1 MQISKPR
8 PEPRRSIVILTD
20 IPSASEAPN
29 RGPDSTRASKYTAP
43 APPPRAISHDP
54 PLTVPTQIDL
64 GPVVEVVGVG
74 AGSACSGPA
83 GEEGCTWERGNLP
96 GRVRVL
102 RVIPGFLSVRQSELT
117 CSHVRRPPCAHMGVG
132 RPLIVV
138 SRPPFPPPPRA
149 PHGAPP
155 QLILTI
161 PEKPWNLNKT
171 PHPPREIP
179 LLPCATPPAHPPGR
193 FRP

>member
-43 APPPRAISHDP
+43 APPPRTISHDP

-117 CSHVRRPPCAHMGVG
+117 
-132 RPLIVV
+132 
-138 SRPPFPPPPRA
+138 
-149 PHGAPP
+149 
-155 QLILTI
+155 I

-193 FRP
+193 FRPRPQPPAHDRKPAAPPGT

>member
-117 CSHVRRPPCAHMGVG
+117 CSHVRRPPCAHMGA
-132 RPLIVV
+132 R
-138 SRPPFPPPPRA
+138 
-149 PHGAPP
+149 

>member
-8 PEPRRSIVILTD
+8 PEPRRSNVILTD
-20 IPSASEAPN
+20 IPSASEASN
-29 RGPDSTRASKYTAP
+29 RGPDSTRASKYAAP
-43 APPPRAISHDP
+43 APPPRTISHDP

-102 RVIPGFLSVRQSELT
+102 RVIPGFLSVRQ
-117 CSHVRRPPCAHMGVG
+117 
-132 RPLIVV
+132 
-138 SRPPFPPPPRA
+138 
-149 PHGAPP
+149 
-155 QLILTI
+155 LILTI

-171 PHPPREIP
+171 PHPPRDIP

-193 FRP
+193 FRPRPQPPAHDRKPAAPPGT

>member
-29 RGPDSTRASKYTAP
+29 RGPDSTRASKYAAP
-43 APPPRAISHDP
+43 APPPRTISHDP

-117 CSHVRRPPCAHMGVG
+117 CSHVRRPPCAHMGA
-132 RPLIVV
+132 R
-138 SRPPFPPPPRA
+138 
-149 PHGAPP
+149 

-193 FRP
+193 SRPRPQPPAHDRKPAAPPGT